1 MREGNAKTTEL
12 SRKAFKTILARQFWI
27 RFPKF
32 GLGSMFLDL
41 GYKKLMNGLNFLKVQ
56 RKLFK
61 SKKKK
66 KALLL
71 ELYFLVLLEERT
83 KRAR

>member
-66 KALLL
+66 SPI
-71 ELYFLVLLEERT
+71 T
-83 KRAR
+83 RAVFSSFIRRKDKKG